1 MRKGL
6 FRNIFAITLTCGLF
20 GISGL
25 LSVRLF
31 FELAGDDHLAGL
43 LLAIVAVMFEGSKVA
58 LLFWGI
64 KRRSIGALVLTG
76 LLEVLSLFASFA
88 SALLVVQAAS
98 ISTTMQASEVVRQ
111 EAALSELKAEIASL
125 TKARDSLPADYVS
138 ARERYE
144 KLLVPKIEL
153 REAKLSELRKL
164 REEASTAFAEN
175 SSSELFSAVGKLFA
189 TEAEEFGEKLRFIYL
204 VLVAAA
210 LDIVAI
216 AMAYFDIKEAEVIR
230 EAELVLVE
238 VGGIVH
244 YAKSAASK
252 VALCGKSLEGSGVP
266 RPGSRPC
273 PACSMKSISLRLHES
288 GKMMY
293 NKAADKEATR

>member
-31 FELAGDDHLAGL
+31 FQLAGDDRLAGV

-64 KRRSIGALVLTG
+64 KRRSIGALILTG
-76 LLEVLSLFASFA
+76 LLEILSLFASFA

-98 ISTTMQASEVVRQ
+98 ISTTTQTSEVERQ
-111 EAALSELKAEIASL
+111 EADLNEIKAEIASL
-125 TKARDSLPADYVS
+125 SRARDSLPADYVS

-144 KLLVPKIEL
+144 RLLAPKIEL
-153 REAKLSELRKL
+153 REAKLSELREL
-164 REEASTAFAEN
+164 REEASVMLAEN
-175 SSSELFSAVGKLFA
+175 ASSELFSAVGKLFA
-189 TEAEEFGEKLRFIYL
+189 SDAEAFGEKIRFIYL

-216 AMAYFDIKEAEVIR
+216 AMAYFDIKESEVVR
-230 EAELVLVE
+230 EDELVLVDI
-238 VGGIVH
+238 GGIVH
-244 YAKSAASK
+244 YAKSSASK
-252 VALCGKSLEGSGVP
+252 VALCGKSLADGGVP

-273 PACSMKSISLRLHES
+273 PACSMKSISLKLHES
-288 GKMMY
+288 GKIVY